1 MGRKTY
7 EIALTQ
13 RAGMGSGPPGMKTYV
28 LSRSWT
34 QDPDRD
40 RDVEIISRDAVEFVE
55 ELRQREGKDICVM
68 GGGEL
73 AKPLL
78 EAGLIDEI
86 TLNIHPV
93 LLGSGVPLFRGLGRQ
108 IDLELLDCQPFQNGC
123 IYLPA
128 GAVGG

>member
-7 EIALTQ
+7 EVALTQ
-13 RAGMGSGPPGMKTYV
+13 RSGMGSGSPGMKTYV

-40 RDVEIISRDAVEFVE
+40 RDVEIISRDAVEFVG

-108 IDLELLDCQPFQNGC
+108 IALELLDCQPFQNGC
-123 IYLPA
+123 IYATYRLVP
-128 GAVGG
+128 